1 LKIRHGC
8 TKRLDNVLALW
19 NPTKCQVAY
28 LGSDTTI
35 GTVQVQM
42 LEEYLSLKIV
52 EILLSVDH
60 VRFKS
65 IDERRVFRKL
75 N

>member
-1 LKIRHGC
+1 
-8 TKRLDNVLALW
+8 
-19 NPTKCQVAY
+19 
-28 LGSDTTI
+28 
-35 GTVQVQM
+35 M

-60 VRFKS
+60 VGFKS